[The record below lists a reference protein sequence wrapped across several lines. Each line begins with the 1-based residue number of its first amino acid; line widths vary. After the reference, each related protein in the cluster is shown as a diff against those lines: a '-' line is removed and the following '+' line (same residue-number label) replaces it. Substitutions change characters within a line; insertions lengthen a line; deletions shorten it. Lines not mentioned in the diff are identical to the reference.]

1 MKKGN
6 LVKFIEWNDPHKDKV
21 GVVLR
26 VSRGRT
32 WDILVH
38 LPETNEKTFR
48 LARHLELIK

>member
-26 VSRGRT
+26 VSH
-32 WDILVH
+32 WDIWVH
-38 LPETNEKTFR
+38 LPETNEKTWR
-48 LARHLELIK
+48 LARHLELVKSDA